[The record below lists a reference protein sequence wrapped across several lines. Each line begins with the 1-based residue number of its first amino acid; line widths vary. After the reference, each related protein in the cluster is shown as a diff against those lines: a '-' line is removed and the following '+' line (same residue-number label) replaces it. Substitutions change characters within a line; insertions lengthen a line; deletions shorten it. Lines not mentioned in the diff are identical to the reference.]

1 MKPHILIADDDLT
14 FGRILTTFLTS
25 EGFEITLANS
35 VKEARDKLGIQDF
48 QLMLLD
54 YRLPDGNGLDILAA
68 AKAISADVPAIIM
81 TSFNDIR
88 TAVKAMQMGAK
99 NYILKPINPEELL
112 MQVMETLQRKS
123 NSIHPKSQLGNIVIG
138 KSEASTILHNQ
149 IKLIAATELSVII
162 EGESG
167 TGKENI
173 ARQIH
178 QQSARANKPFV
189 AVDCG
194 TLSANLAGS
203 ELFGHVKG
211 AFTGAIINKKGSMEM
226 AQGGTL
232 FLDEIGNLSYEVQV
246 KLLRV
251 IQERTMLPVGG
262 TKSIDLDIRILVAT
276 NDVLKQ
282 SFKNGSFREDL
293 YHRLNEFKI
302 EVPALRNRQEDFPI
316 FIAAFL
322 EDANVASNKQVSGLS
337 DELFQILTQYDWPGN
352 IRELKNIIR
361 RLVLL
366 TPSGLAQKES
376 LPSEMLSDLAHKTSE
391 RQLNLKENQTEL
403 EKELIEKTLLEV
415 KFNKTKAAKLLN
427 IDRSTLYAKME
438 KYNIQ

>member
-1 MKPHILIADDDLT
+1 
-14 FGRILTTFLTS
+14 
-25 EGFEITLANS
+25 
-35 VKEARDKLGIQDF
+35 
-48 QLMLLD
+48 
-54 YRLPDGNGLDILAA
+54 
-68 AKAISADVPAIIM
+68 
-81 TSFNDIR
+81 
-88 TAVKAMQMGAK
+88 
-99 NYILKPINPEELL
+99 
-112 MQVMETLQRKS
+112 
-123 NSIHPKSQLGNIVIG
+123 
-138 KSEASTILHNQ
+138 
-149 IKLIAATELSVII
+149 
-162 EGESG
+162 
-167 TGKENI
+167 
-173 ARQIH
+173 
-178 QQSARANKPFV
+178 
-189 AVDCG
+189 
-194 TLSANLAGS
+194 
-203 ELFGHVKG
+203 
-211 AFTGAIINKKGSMEM
+211 
-226 AQGGTL
+226 
-232 FLDEIGNLSYEVQV
+232 
-246 KLLRV
+246 
-251 IQERTMLPVGG
+251 MLPVGG